1 MIIHYIGLGKMGKN
15 IVLRLHEKLHSLHA
29 WNRSFE
35 PRLEVK
41 KHGATV
47 YETIEA
53 LLAADHSRQGKH
65 THSIGQESRIIWLM
79 LPAGD
84 ATKSMIEQVGPLLLP
99 GDILIDGANG
109 FFKDSLLYAKYLEQY
124 RVSYIDVGVS
134 GGPGGARTGACLMI
148 GGTRDVQ
155 QQLEPLFQDVASD
168 GTAYQFFEGYGA
180 GQFVKMIHNGIEY
193 GMMQAI
199 AEGFTVLK
207 ESDFQLDLIKVA
219 EVYQKRSVIESRLVQ
234 WTLDGLK
241 LYGTSLEGI
250 SGSISH
256 SGEGMW
262 TVNTAKE
269 MGIPV
274 PIIASSLQYRLDSQ
288 KHPSFT
294 GKLVSL
300 MRNMFG
306 GHTVSTIGKK

>member
-15 IVLRLHEKLHSLHA
+15 MVLRLLEKGHQVHA
-29 WNRSFE
+29 WNRSPE

-41 KHGATV
+41 KSGAKV
-47 YETIEA
+47 YETVEK
-53 LLAADHSRQGKH
+53 LLSSTRPDAGGSRV
-65 THSIGQESRIIWLM
+65 IWLM

-84 ATKSMIEQVGPLLLP
+84 ATKSMIEQVGPLLSS
-99 GDILIDGANG
+99 GDIIIDGANG
-109 FFKDSLLYAKYLEQY
+109 FYKDSLLYAKYLEQF

-134 GGPGGARTGACLMI
+134 GGPGGARNGACLMI
-148 GGTRDVQ
+148 GGTNDIQ
-155 QQLEPLFQDVASD
+155 KHLEPLFQDIAAD

-207 ESDFQLDLIKVA
+207 ESGFNLDLVKVA
-219 EVYQKRSVIESRLVQ
+219 EIYQKRSVIESRLVQ

-241 LYGTSLEGI
+241 QYGTTLEGI
-250 SGSISH
+250 SGSINH

-274 PIIASSLQYRLDSQ
+274 PIIEGSLQYRLDSQ

-306 GHTVSTIGKK
+306 GHTVSTTAKK

>member
-15 IVLRLHEKLHSLHA
+15 MVLRLLEKGHEVHA
-29 WNRSFE
+29 WNRSPE
-35 PRLEVK
+35 PRIEVNQ
-41 KHGATV
+41 HGAKV
-47 YETIEA
+47 YETVEQ
-53 LLAADHSRQGKH
+53 LLGSSHQGK
-65 THSIGQESRIIWLM
+65 ESAKVVWLM

-84 ATKSMIEQVGPLLLP
+84 ATKSMIEHVGPLLSP
-99 GDILIDGANG
+99 GDIIIDGANG
-109 FFKDSLLYAKYLEQY
+109 FYKDSLLYAKYLEQF

-134 GGPGGARTGACLMI
+134 GGPGGARSGACLMI
-148 GGTRDVQ
+148 GGTKDIQ
-155 QQLEPLFQDVASD
+155 MQLEPLFRDIAD
-168 GTAYQFFEGYGA
+168 GSTAYQFFEGYGA

-199 AEGFTVLK
+199 AEGFTILK
-207 ESDFQLDLIKVA
+207 ESDFHLDLIRVA
-219 EVYQKRSVIESRLVQ
+219 EIYQKRSVIESRLVQ

-241 LYGTSLEGI
+241 KYGTSLEGI

-269 MGIPV
+269 MNIPV
-274 PIIASSLQYRLDSQ
+274 PIIEDSLQYRLNSQ
-288 KHPSFT
+288 KNPSFT

-306 GHTVSTIGKK
+306 GHTVSTKTQKGF

>member
-1 MIIHYIGLGKMGKN
+1 M
-15 IVLRLHEKLHSLHA
+15 R
-29 WNRSFE
+29 
-35 PRLEVK
+35 
-41 KHGATV
+41 
-47 YETIEA
+47 
-53 LLAADHSRQGKH
+53 AAGGSRV
-65 THSIGQESRIIWLM
+65 IWLM

-84 ATKSMIEQVGPLLLP
+84 ATKSMIEQVGPLLSS
-99 GDILIDGANG
+99 GDIIIDGANG
-109 FFKDSLLYAKYLEQY
+109 FYKDSLLYAKYLEQF

-134 GGPGGARTGACLMI
+134 GGPSGARTGACLMI
-148 GGTRDVQ
+148 GGTKDIQ
-155 QQLEPLFQDVASD
+155 KQLEPLFRDIAAD
-168 GTAYQFFEGYGA
+168 GTAYRFFEGYGA

-199 AEGFTVLK
+199 AEGFTILK
-207 ESDFQLDLIKVA
+207 ESDFNLDLVKVA
-219 EVYQKRSVIESRLVQ
+219 EIYQKRSVIESRLVQ

-241 LYGTSLEGI
+241 QYGTALEGI
-250 SGSISH
+250 SGSINH

-262 TVNTAKE
+262 TVNTAME

-274 PIIASSLQYRLDSQ
+274 PIIEGSLQYRLDSQ

-306 GHTVSTIGKK
+306 GHTVSVSKK